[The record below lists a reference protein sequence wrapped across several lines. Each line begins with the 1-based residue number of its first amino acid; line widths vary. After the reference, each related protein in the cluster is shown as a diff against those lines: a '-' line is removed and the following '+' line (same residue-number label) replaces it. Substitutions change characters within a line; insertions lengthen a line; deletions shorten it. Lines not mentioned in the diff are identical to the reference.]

1 MDCTTNINMKNR
13 NFASYSI
20 TKSHFMIWCITGQ
33 IDKNM
38 PRTDTAFPVG
48 NKTYKMHVIQGFH
61 HSIFT
66 YSNTFLWEGIKN
78 GLFTLPGAKQ
88 MFLGSEN
95 FCFVFIS
102 CTARFFVNFENL
114 RNISICKPDIQPIF
128 SRGSESTK
136 MARWLNIEN
145 DIKKLV
151 YQITGFQVLM

>member
-1 MDCTTNINMKNR
+1 MVRYATQTFQLKTR
-13 NFASYSI
+13 NLHKARYSGISPQHLYIQQHASL
-20 TKSHFMIWCITGQ
+20 
-33 IDKNM
+33 
-38 PRTDTAFPVG
+38 RR
-48 NKTYKMHVIQGFH
+48 NKK
-61 HSIFT
+61 
-66 YSNTFLWEGIKN
+66 K
-78 GLFTLPGAKQ
+78 GLFTLSGAKQ

-145 DIKKLV
+145 DIKNLV
-151 YQITGFQVLM
+151 YQITGFQVFMQNNFITACRKFDLA

>member
-1 MDCTTNINMKNR
+1 
-13 NFASYSI
+13 
-20 TKSHFMIWCITGQ
+20 MIWCITGQ
-33 IDKNM
+33 TDKNVTLSH
-38 PRTDTAFPVG
+38 RLSSW
-48 NKTYKMHVIQGFH
+48 KHETYIKHVIQGFH

-66 YSNTFLWEGIKN
+66 YSNTLLWEGIKKK
-78 GLFTLPGAKQ
+78 GLFTLSGAKQ

-128 SRGSESTK
+128 TRGSERTK

-145 DIKKLV
+145 DIKNLV
-151 YQITGFQVLM
+151 YQITGFQVFM

>member
-1 MDCTTNINMKNR
+1 MDCTTNINTTNMDFISHYEIAFYDLVYNR
-13 NFASYSI
+13 S
-20 TKSHFMIWCITGQ
+20 KQ
-33 IDKNM
+33 IKICH
-38 PRTDTAFPVG
+38 TAG
-48 NKTYKMHVIQGFH
+48 SLSSGKHETYIMHVIQGFH

-66 YSNTFLWEGIKN
+66 YSNTFFKKELKN

-114 RNISICKPDIQPIF
+114 RNISICKPDIQTIF
-128 SRGSESTK
+128 SRSSESTK

-151 YQITGFQVLM
+151 NQITGFQVLM

>member
-1 MDCTTNINMKNR
+1 MDCTTNINTTNMDFISHYEIAFYDLVYNR
-13 NFASYSI
+13 SKQI
-20 TKSHFMIWCITGQ
+20 KICHTG
-33 IDKNM
+33 
-38 PRTDTAFPVG
+38 FPVV
-48 NKTYKMHVIQGFH
+48 NTKLTKYTLFRD
-61 HSIFT
+61 FT
-66 YSNTFLWEGIKN
+66 IASLHTATRFFKKELKN

-128 SRGSESTK
+128 SRSSESIK

-151 YQITGFQVLM
+151 NQITGFQVLM